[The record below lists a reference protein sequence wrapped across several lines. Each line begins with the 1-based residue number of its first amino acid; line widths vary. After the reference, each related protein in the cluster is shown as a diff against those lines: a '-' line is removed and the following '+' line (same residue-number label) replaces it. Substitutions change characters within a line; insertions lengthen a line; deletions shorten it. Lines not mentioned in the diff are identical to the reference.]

1 MREMRDSGVEKD
13 RKVGGGWAGEKGER
27 RWERRRGAYL
37 IKRNDLW
44 IGPSLLVNC
53 IG

>member
-13 RKVGGGWAGEKGER
+13 RKVGWEGEKGEQ
-27 RWERRRGAYL
+27 RWERRRVTYL